1 MKRLEGSEAGAGGT
15 GGGEPNPVLGRP
27 KCGSTD
33 CGLVCGLAFHGSSNA
48 SKKKVETVTWA
59 T

>member
-1 MKRLEGSEAGAGGT
+1 MKRLEGSGAGAGGA

-33 CGLVCGLAFHGSSNA
+33 CGLAFHGSSNA
-48 SKKKVETVTWA
+48 SKKIEKATWA